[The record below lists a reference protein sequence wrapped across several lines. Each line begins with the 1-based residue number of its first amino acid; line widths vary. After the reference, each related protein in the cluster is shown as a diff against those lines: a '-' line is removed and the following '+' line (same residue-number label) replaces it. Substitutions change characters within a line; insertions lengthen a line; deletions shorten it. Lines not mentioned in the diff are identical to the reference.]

1 MPKFLSLAAC
11 DDYNFSNDF
20 GDCIFVR
27 AYQGGV
33 GMHACYAV
41 AGLLQKKA
49 EIQQQRGHFLR
60 SCFCWMIVSRA
71 LVEVVVRC

>member
-1 MPKFLSLAAC
+1 MLKSLSLSAC

-20 GDCIFVR
+20 EDCIFVR

-41 AGLLQKKA
+41 AVLLQKKA
-49 EIQQQRGHFLR
+49 ERGHFLR
-60 SCFCWMIVSRA
+60 SCVCWMVVSRA
-71 LVEVVVRC
+71 LVEVVIRR